1 MAAVFKWI
9 AWLVG
14 TGLTVY
20 GFLMAARGEI
30 SGLAVFGVG
39 LCLIGVGV
47 AIHLLAN
54 INLRVS
60 ILYSDHRRDEV
71 AQEEKE

>member
-1 MAAVFKWI
+1 
-9 AWLVG
+9 
-14 TGLTVY
+14 
-20 GFLMAARGEI
+20 MAARGEI